1 VSTFDERR
9 KARAGW
15 PIRRMALDSEPLTD
29 ERVPDDLD
37 ARIAMVAELT
47 RAQWTLAGLELP
59 RYERSAMPGRVHR
72 PK

>member
-1 VSTFDERR
+1 
-9 KARAGW
+9 
-15 PIRRMALDSEPLTD
+15 MALDSEPLTD